1 MKKQSN
7 VKAII
12 NANVVLETGIIWDG
26 VIILEGD
33 KIREVGAE
41 FEVTIPEG
49 AEIIDANGKYVG
61 PGFVDIHVHE
71 GNGVSTNEEPV
82 KAAEFFLKHGTTSM
96 LATPFYAMDF
106 DRLMKAFK
114 TIKENMPLAKT
125 IKGIYSEG
133 PYTHPDFGAH
143 AYMNPWK
150 GPIDLDKMRALVDEA
165 VKDVKVWTIGPERED
180 IIEFVKYAREVNPDV
195 VYAESHSKASPAHI
209 RALGK
214 YRPTLETHSMCA
226 TGLTEVPGATR
237 GVGPDQYCF
246 KEPDMYAELI
256 SDYCGL
262 HVHAEMQ
269 QLLLHTKG
277 VHRVVLVTDSTVRP
291 NPVPEEFKHVPDINF
306 NPHGQI
312 SGSKLTMDQACRN
325 IMKHTNCGIAQ
336 AFIMASLNP
345 AKVIGLDHEI
355 GSIAVGKVADLVFV
369 DDRFNVDKVMLGG
382 EMCSF

>member
-1 MKKQSN
+1 MSKQT
-7 VKAII
+7 AIV
-12 NANVVLETGIIWDG
+12 NANIVLEQGIVWDG

-41 FEVTIPEG
+41 YDVTIPEG
-49 AEIIDANGKYVG
+49 AEIIDANGSYVG
-61 PGFVDIHVHE
+61 PGFVDLHVHE

-82 KAAEFFLKHGTTSM
+82 KAAEFFLRHGTTSM

-165 VKDVKVWTIGPERED
+165 GKYVKVWTIGPERED

-195 VYAESHSKASPAHI
+195 VFAVGHSKASPAQI

-355 GSIAVGKVADLVFV
+355 GSIEVGKVADLVFV
-369 DDRFNVDKVMLGG
+369 DDRFNVKNVMLGG
-382 EMCSF
+382 EMCKFD

>member
-1 MKKQSN
+1 MSN
-7 VKAII
+7 QLKAII

-26 VIILEGD
+26 VIVLDGD
-33 KIREVGAE
+33 KIREVGSE
-41 FEVTIPEG
+41 HEVAIPEG

-143 AYMNPWK
+143 AYMNPWR
-150 GPIDLDKMRALVDEA
+150 GPIDLEKMRALVDEA
-165 VKDVKVWTIGPERED
+165 GKDVKVWTIGPERED

-195 VYAESHSKASPAHI
+195 VFAVGHSKASPAQI

-382 EMCSF
+382 EICKF